1 MRTADGGYG
10 RHHLQALAQRIEVGH
25 ATIRITGT
33 KSKLLRV
40 LAGGEAGPPHL
51 GAGHS
56 SANGGPVV
64 ETTANEVR
72 TFVPNWLRG

>member
-1 MRTADGGYG
+1 MEAT
-10 RHHLQALAQRIEVGH
+10 VGTTFRRSLSGSRSGD

-56 SANGGPVV
+56 SAKRW
-64 ETTANEVR
+64 AS
-72 TFVPNWLRG
+72 